1 MAGNG
6 NALGLAL
13 NGPVQMDASSTIE
26 CFGPTVI
33 RSGTSWRALLL
44 VFAAQFAVPVSV
56 PAQLTPVSSAGP
68 PSIFEIVGI
77 MFNLDPS
84 LLQAIARVE
93 SGGHA
98 KAVSPKGASGLMQ
111 LMPDTARR
119 FGVRDPFDPVENLVG
134 AARFLTYLRQY
145 AEIEDLP
152 ELLAAYNAGEGA
164 VEHYRGI
171 PPYAETH
178 EYVRSVLFTYLLGDG
193 PLPSQV
199 VRAWSPSGLPAP
211 RVSRQPSLARPYS
224 RTRMVQLGSAINQ
237 AQLQAPAIVKPATDA
252 DVLAKLEQIKQAR
265 SSPVKLQREPK
276 QLP

>member
-1 MAGNG
+1 M
-6 NALGLAL
+6 
-13 NGPVQMDASSTIE
+13 PV
-26 CFGPTVI
+26 P
-33 RSGTSWRALLL
+33 
-44 VFAAQFAVPVSV
+44 V
-56 PAQLTPVSSAGP
+56 PAQSPLVPSAGP

-77 MFNLDPS
+77 TFNLDPS
-84 LLQAIARVE
+84 LLRAIASVE

-119 FGVRDPFDPVENLVG
+119 FGVRDTFDPVENLVG

-178 EYVRSVLFTYLLGDG
+178 EYVRRVLLTYLLGDAP
-193 PLPSQV
+193 PLSQI
-199 VRAWSPSGLPAP
+199 VRAWPLSGLPASW
-211 RVSRQPSLARPYS
+211 VSGQPSFARSHSLAE
-224 RTRMVQLGSAINQ
+224 MVQWGPASNQ
-237 AQLQAPAIVKPATDA
+237 PWLLAPETAKPATDA
-252 DVLAKLEQIKQAR
+252 DVLARLEQIRRAR
-265 SSPVKLQREPK
+265 SGALKLQQELKR
-276 QLP
+276 LP